1 MAPQNLV
8 TSESHQ
14 PAAKQAVAD
23 KSSIGKVVIK
33 DPEDTL
39 QTFSVWTA
47 GVRGTTESIQAI
59 ALHGFPIWQGTL
71 SHPVPVPEL
80 LQLLNLQGL
89 PLSCQ

>member
-1 MAPQNLV
+1 VQNFGLKLTGTTISPPLHCMAPQNLV

-59 ALHGFPIWQGTL
+59 ALHGFPI
-71 SHPVPVPEL
+71 
-80 LQLLNLQGL
+80 
-89 PLSCQ
+89 